1 MSPRFPTT
9 RWSRIGQVGDHAE
22 PETRAALDGLCRD
35 YWFPLC
41 AFVRAGGHGSHAA
54 EDIVQGFFADLLERR
69 ELARLD
75 QSKGRFRSFLRAACD
90 HYLCNRRDHDRAAKR
105 GGAISIVSI
114 DRHEAE
120 DRYGREPA
128 HKLTPQ
134 RLFEREW
141 ALALLSRVLER
152 LETESVQAENGVLF
166 ERIRPALQ
174 KDGLAP
180 SYQAIADLLGMSAGA
195 VRAAA
200 RRIRLRYRELLREEV
215 CRTTD
220 DPEAV
225 DEETGEL
232 LAALTGG

>member
-1 MSPRFPTT
+1 MDA
-9 RWSRIGQVGDHAE
+9 SR
-22 PETRAALDGLCRD
+22 
-35 YWFPLC
+35 
-41 AFVRAGGHGSHAA
+41 
-54 EDIVQGFFADLLERR
+54 
-69 ELARLD
+69 
-75 QSKGRFRSFLRAACD
+75 
-90 HYLCNRRDHDRAAKR
+90 
-105 GGAISIVSI
+105 
-114 DRHEAE
+114 
-120 DRYGREPA
+120 

-200 RRIRLRYRELLREEV
+200 RRIRLRYPELLREEV

-220 DPEAV
+220 DPEAD